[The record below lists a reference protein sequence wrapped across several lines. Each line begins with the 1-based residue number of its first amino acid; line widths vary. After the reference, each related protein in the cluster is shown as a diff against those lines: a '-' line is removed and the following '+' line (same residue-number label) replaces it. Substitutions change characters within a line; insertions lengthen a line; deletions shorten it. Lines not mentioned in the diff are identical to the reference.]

1 MDHIEYFK
9 LQAKNLLKDYKT
21 RYFNTEEGFY
31 EYRPIFFDI
40 ANVFLDLELNDD
52 ESDFSFTLMNAQHVI
67 AQLAGFSNWSVLLKA
82 TSAELELAHL
92 LFDNA
97 HKISLEEWEW
107 YIADAERMNNTEFNN
122 EIKLDIFKQVFLS
135 WDKHR
140 SDYTP
145 YRFDLVEKWKST
157 PDDSTINEDINFQN
171 MYIELNEQEKM
182 ATIKDHQKNG
192 LGFSLEETV
201 ECLHC
206 GDHYKYRDVKAIRMS
221 SQYRSDDDFDRIV
234 CKNFPKC
241 NGSIIDLIPLEKRN
255 KKMEYINTSDGAL
268 MTDALFEKLGFKQT
282 ELYFEGSKGYKYE
295 MIRKIGRGHHSFDER
310 ISVKRVGESQYLIRH
325 EFLGS
330 TSPFCSKFGA
340 GSAGCHATINSFDE
354 FCDYLYSRQSVIV
367 RDFS

>member
-145 YRFDLVEKWKST
+145 YRFDLVE
-157 PDDSTINEDINFQN
+157 
-171 MYIELNEQEKM
+171 
-182 ATIKDHQKNG
+182 NG
-192 LGFSLEETV
+192 NQ
-201 ECLHC
+201 H
-206 GDHYKYRDVKAIRMS
+206 RMTRLS
-221 SQYRSDDDFDRIV
+221 
-234 CKNFPKC
+234 
-241 NGSIIDLIPLEKRN
+241 
-255 KKMEYINTSDGAL
+255 M
-268 MTDALFEKLGFKQT
+268 
-282 ELYFEGSKGYKYE
+282 
-295 MIRKIGRGHHSFDER
+295 KI
-310 ISVKRVGESQYLIRH
+310 
-325 EFLGS
+325 
-330 TSPFCSKFGA
+330 
-340 GSAGCHATINSFDE
+340 
-354 FCDYLYSRQSVIV
+354 
-367 RDFS
+367 